1 MGGASKY
8 TLGAGA
14 GKYKL
19 RAGAGDRETQIPF

>member
-19 RAGAGDRETQIPF
+19 RAVAGDRETQIPF